1 VGNPGETFTYEFDA
15 KSSGTFLYHTH
26 HTSLTQKSKGLF
38 GVMQI
43 DPKGFVPPYERE
55 YFQVVA
61 EMGGFYVINGKA
73 FPATEPMEARLGER
87 VRIHLLNLG
96 EQIHPMHSHGFPTRI
111 VATDGRPVEGPTLVK
126 DTVTV
131 GPGERYDLDFVADNP
146 GAWVY
151 HCHILS
157 HVQNK
162 GVEPG
167 GMISVVK
174 ITQ

>member
-1 VGNPGETFTYEFDA
+1 VPE
-15 KSSGTFLYHTH
+15 
-26 HTSLTQKSKGLF
+26 GL
-38 GVMQI
+38 
-43 DPKGFVPPYERE
+43 
-55 YFQVVA
+55 A
-61 EMGGFYVINGKA
+61 
-73 FPATEPMEARLGER
+73 
-87 VRIHLLNLG
+87 
-96 EQIHPMHSHGFPTRI
+96 
-111 VATDGRPVEGPTLVK
+111 LVK

-131 GPGERYDLDFVADNP
+131 GPGERYDLEFTADNP

-174 ITQ
+174 ISE